1 MNIFDPARE
10 LVARAVRSRVV
21 GPDPDQRARELFE
34 AEGERWFADDRPIRI
49 VHSDTS
55 MFIGGLRA
63 LLLQSLHPLAMA
75 GVAQHSDYRH
85 DPWGRLQRTADFLA
99 ATTFGPAEESQ
110 RAIDMVH
117 KVHERVTGTAR
128 DGRPYAA
135 NDPHLLKWVH
145 LAEVDS
151 FLAAHDRYGEITL
164 TDEQRDGYLVDM
176 ARIASALGVVD
187 PPRSVAEL
195 RDQIRAYRPELRS
208 SPEALDAA
216 KYLLFSAPLPVVAR
230 PAYGLL
236 ITAAISLL
244 PVWARIPLRLPW
256 LPVSEKVLV
265 QPAGRVL
272 VTTLRWAMAPS
283 APFTR
288 T

>member
-1 MNIFDPARE
+1 
-10 LVARAVRSRVV
+10 
-21 GPDPDQRARELFE
+21 
-34 AEGERWFADDRPIRI
+34 
-49 VHSDTS
+49 
-55 MFIGGLRA
+55 MFVGGLRA

-99 ATTFGPAEESQ
+99 ATTFGPAQESQ
-110 RAIDMVH
+110 RAIDMVR

-128 DGRPYAA
+128 DGRNYEA

-145 LAEVDS
+145 LAEADS
-151 FLAAHDRYGEITL
+151 FLAAHDRYGDVHL
-164 TDEQRDGYLVDM
+164 TDDQRDGYIADM

-187 PPRSVAEL
+187 PPRTVAEL
-195 RDQIRAYRPELRS
+195 HAQLRSYRPELRS

-216 KYLLFSAPLPVVAR
+216 KYLLFSAPLPTVAR

-236 ITAAISLL
+236 SAAAISLL

-265 QPAGRVL
+265 QPAGRFL

-288 T
+288 A